1 MQVTNLM
8 KLETGKTTLFIRD
21 GVNEV
26 GMLQEADDGVCIN
39 STEGMHCLERYI

>member
-26 GMLQEADDGVCIN
+26 GMCFEVKDVYESNWGGH
-39 STEGMHCLERYI
+39 E